1 MSRRRYRRSSDGG
14 SAVSVLIAAGAVC
27 SWFFW
32 PSFTQLAFPWQVAIA
47 VLACSILLLLFL
59 FAIDLFRAIHQR
71 NLLRRALLALTPS
84 EFEERVLLLLKDL
97 GWTNLRLRGG
107 SGDRGVDLEGEF
119 QGQRYIVQC
128 KRYNKAVPPS
138 MVRDLAGALHIQRAD
153 RALLVTTSSFTRQG
167 YEEVRDLPIELWDG
181 DILARKIK
189 EADALRTD
197 PARRRNVWRGRVAVL
212 ATFAVANALCV
223 LFAFVSAGAPTLT
236 ASAVRTSGAP
246 SSTNITNASREGM
259 VFPSPFS
266 TSTTANNAQQPTAL
280 PVQADLTPA
289 SPEPT
294 PTGRPVLT
302 TTVFN
307 GGNVRAAPNLRGA
320 VLDQVHA
327 GEIVELLGRSPD
339 GNWFSIRNPRGQ
351 VGWTHRTLLN
361 LDAGVDD
368 RLEVLRP

>member
-1 MSRRRYRRSSDGG
+1 
-14 SAVSVLIAAGAVC
+14 VSILLVAPVCAG
-27 SWFFW
+27 FFW
-32 PSFTQLAFPWQVAIA
+32 QSWTQLALAWQVAA
-47 VLACSILLLLFL
+47 VVLACSILFLLFL
-59 FAIDLFRAIHQR
+59 FFIDLFRALRQR
-71 NLLRRALLALTPS
+71 ALLQKALLALTPS

-128 KRYNKAVPPS
+128 KRYTKAVPPS

-167 YEEVRDLPIELWDG
+167 YEEARNQPIELWDG

-189 EADALRTD
+189 EADALRAN
-197 PARRRNVWRGRVAVL
+197 PAHRRNAWRGRVAVL
-212 ATFAVANALCV
+212 ATFAVANASCV
-223 LFAFVSAGAPTLT
+223 LFAFVSAGAPALT
-236 ASAVRTSGAP
+236 APAARTSGAP
-246 SSTNITNASREGM
+246 SHTNVTN
-259 VFPSPFS
+259 
-266 TSTTANNAQQPTAL
+266 PTAI
-280 PVQADLTPA
+280 PVQTDIPPA
-289 SPEPT
+289 SPTAIPVQTDIPPASPAPT
-294 PTGRPVLT
+294 PTERPVLT

-339 GNWFSIRNPRGQ
+339 GNWFYIRNPRNQ

-368 RLEVLRP
+368 RLDVLRP

>member
-1 MSRRRYRRSSDGG
+1 MSRRRSRRSSDAGI
-14 SAVSVLIAAGAVC
+14 AVSNLLVAPVC
-27 SWFFW
+27 ARLFW
-32 PSFTQLAFPWQVAIA
+32 TPFTQLAFPWQVAAA
-47 VLACSILLLLFL
+47 VLACSILFLLFL
-59 FAIDLFRAIHQR
+59 FSIDLFRAIRQR
-71 NLLRRALLALTPS
+71 NLLRKALLTLTPS

-128 KRYNKAVPPS
+128 KRYSKAVPPS

-167 YEEVRDLPIELWDG
+167 YEEARNQPIELWDG

-189 EADALRTD
+189 EADVLRTD

-212 ATFAVANALCV
+212 ATFAVANASCV
-223 LFAFVSAGAPTLT
+223 LFAFVSASAPALT

-266 TSTTANNAQQPTAL
+266 TSTTAI
-280 PVQADLTPA
+280 PVQADLPPA
-289 SPEPT
+289 SQAPT
-294 PTGRPVLT
+294 PTERPVLT

-320 VLDQVHA
+320 VLDQIHA

-339 GNWFSIRNPRGQ
+339 GNWFYIRNPRNQ

-361 LDAGVDD
+361 LDAGVND
-368 RLEVLRP
+368 RLDVLRP